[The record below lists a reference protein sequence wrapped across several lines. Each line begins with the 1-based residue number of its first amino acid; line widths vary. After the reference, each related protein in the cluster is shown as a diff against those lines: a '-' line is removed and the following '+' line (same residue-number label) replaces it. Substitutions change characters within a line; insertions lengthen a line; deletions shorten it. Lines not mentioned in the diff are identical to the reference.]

1 MERQPFSIA
10 ELLAGS
16 KAQEVP
22 AIGSAHQLA
31 AGLLSNNVLN
41 SCLMMSFL
49 WNQPNGVTTDDEGS
63 VSSSSTK
70 PSLSSIGISPGTND
84 QQRTSGVPAVG
95 SAPQAL
101 AGLPTTCYLCVGL
114 CHISG
119 TSQAGFLQTMRDQ
132 HALLLQH
139 RRSPQSAFLLAPSI
153 INVKGPVQHST
164 KQIKR
169 LLLDR
174 RNRQKAKLIP
184 KPALLPGTAECE
196 QRYEEALKHHQSSPV
211 QNDIFLANLTCLS
224 LFQPL
229 VPSRSMPQE
238 VPFKACTDMDLFC
251 AWRREKCATSSKN
264 AKLEWKCLAEDA
276 RSMWKKKEEM
286 VFEEFMVQVKA
297 GFIRF
302 QRTSRPRKFTDPIM
316 NLPTDPKSFEEA
328 ATRIRIGCSIVQ
340 QGFAEVCRGRPD
352 LEHQLRAAVGVIMK
366 IVNGECLILIN
377 RNISIKFAEAQ
388 ELEDTPVDPEMP
400 MLQKEEHE
408 EEEKETDG
416 NAEERKQEQLCHE
429 DAVALPKSAESQK
442 SYPKIS
448 QPIDPSTVELF
459 TDSEEDEAGPSTTL
473 APTTSKRPAPCQWR
487 ESSEERNSDEEKTSD
502 YEEEVNKQ
510 KIKRARRCKNPKRE
524 MEIVRRN
531 RVQEKKA
538 VVRTQTDPLVEGS
551 QEWKEKFA
559 EALEY
564 HRTCCLYDDSVFGS
578 INLLQLFRPPIS
590 GKPNGPLPQNVLPEI
605 KTAKVLFLNWRK
617 NTDTEKATSKA
628 LREEEWKEMS
638 ETDRNKWYKREEAL
652 FEESLVQLRKG
663 FIRTTLLRCSSLHN
677 FTDLGY
683 QPKLDWHTTSFD
695 F

>member
-41 SCLMMSFL
+41 SCLMMTFL

-101 AGLPTTCYLCVGL
+101 AGLPTNNMLPLCWLMPYLWNQPSGIPADDEGSTCSSSTTPSLSSIG
-114 CHISG
+114 ISAG
-119 TSQAGFLQTMRDQ
+119 TKYHQQ
-132 HALLLQH
+132 
-139 RRSPQSAFLLAPSI
+139 
-153 INVKGPVQHST
+153 GPVQHST

-211 QNDIFLANLTCLS
+211 QNDIFLANLMCLS

-238 VPFKACTDMDLFC
+238 VPFRACTDMDLFC

-302 QRTSRPRKFTDPIM
+302 QRTSRPRKFT
-316 NLPTDPKSFEEA
+316 
-328 ATRIRIGCSIVQ
+328 
-340 QGFAEVCRGRPD
+340 
-352 LEHQLRAAVGVIMK
+352 
-366 IVNGECLILIN
+366 
-377 RNISIKFAEAQ
+377 
-388 ELEDTPVDPEMP
+388 
-400 MLQKEEHE
+400 
-408 EEEKETDG
+408 G
-416 NAEERKQEQLCHE
+416 N
-429 DAVALPKSAESQK
+429 
-442 SYPKIS
+442 
-448 QPIDPSTVELF
+448 
-459 TDSEEDEAGPSTTL
+459 
-473 APTTSKRPAPCQWR
+473 
-487 ESSEERNSDEEKTSD
+487 
-502 YEEEVNKQ
+502 
-510 KIKRARRCKNPKRE
+510 
-524 MEIVRRN
+524 
-531 RVQEKKA
+531 
-538 VVRTQTDPLVEGS
+538 
-551 QEWKEKFA
+551 
-559 EALEY
+559 
-564 HRTCCLYDDSVFGS
+564 
-578 INLLQLFRPPIS
+578 
-590 GKPNGPLPQNVLPEI
+590 
-605 KTAKVLFLNWRK
+605 
-617 NTDTEKATSKA
+617 
-628 LREEEWKEMS
+628 
-638 ETDRNKWYKREEAL
+638 
-652 FEESLVQLRKG
+652 
-663 FIRTTLLRCSSLHN
+663 
-677 FTDLGY
+677 
-683 QPKLDWHTTSFD
+683 
-695 F
+695 

>member
-1 MERQPFSIA
+1 
-10 ELLAGS
+10 
-16 KAQEVP
+16 
-22 AIGSAHQLA
+22 
-31 AGLLSNNVLN
+31 
-41 SCLMMSFL
+41 
-49 WNQPNGVTTDDEGS
+49 
-63 VSSSSTK
+63 
-70 PSLSSIGISPGTND
+70 
-84 QQRTSGVPAVG
+84 
-95 SAPQAL
+95 
-101 AGLPTTCYLCVGL
+101 
-114 CHISG
+114 
-119 TSQAGFLQTMRDQ
+119 
-132 HALLLQH
+132 
-139 RRSPQSAFLLAPSI
+139 
-153 INVKGPVQHST
+153 
-164 KQIKR
+164 
-169 LLLDR
+169 
-174 RNRQKAKLIP
+174 
-184 KPALLPGTAECE
+184 
-196 QRYEEALKHHQSSPV
+196 
-211 QNDIFLANLTCLS
+211 
-224 LFQPL
+224 
-229 VPSRSMPQE
+229 
-238 VPFKACTDMDLFC
+238 
-251 AWRREKCATSSKN
+251 
-264 AKLEWKCLAEDA
+264 
-276 RSMWKKKEEM
+276 
-286 VFEEFMVQVKA
+286 
-297 GFIRF
+297 
-302 QRTSRPRKFTDPIM
+302 M

-366 IVNGECLILIN
+366 IVN
-377 RNISIKFAEAQ
+377 EAQ

-429 DAVALPKSAESQK
+429 DADTTSFASQSTSSTSSNVILVALPKSAESQK

-510 KIKRARRCKNPKRE
+510 KIERARRCKNPKRE

-663 FIRTTLLRCSSLHN
+663 FIRTTLLR
-677 FTDLGY
+677 
-683 QPKLDWHTTSFD
+683 
-695 F
+695 